1 MLLRLVYDCL
11 RCWTLMVRRV
21 GFWIYLAKC
30 GFLVSCT
37 WILCCIMLHLFL
49 MHFEV
54 SCCCRFLHF
63 YCYAWKRFRV
73 ASHLGLLC
81 LCSCWSSFV
90 VTMVLVPHSTIIIS
104 WFITIK
110 LPLGQHRLEKVCKQ
124 LKLSLS
130 FQTIFI
136 SYAMTQHVLSLTKY
150 CTWRWQLN
158 CHNHNILKCETL
170 LLCVMSLLKSRDQI
184 LIRNPTNRDLWPNFM
199 WPVEWT
205 MLTTNW
211 DNNVRCSTNRL
222 FGNVGIRDFTWTKRT
237 LYLKSYSSTYL
248 WIGTLNMVFNLTNS
262 KCLARY

>member
-1 MLLRLVYDCL
+1 
-11 RCWTLMVRRV
+11 MVRRV

-110 LPLGQHRLEKVCKQ
+110 LPLGQHRLERVCKQ

-170 LLCVMSLLKSRDQI
+170 LICVMSLLKSRDQI
-184 LIRNPTNRDLWPNFM
+184 LNHNPTNRDLWPNFM
-199 WPVEWT
+199 WPMEWT
-205 MLTTNW
+205 MSTTNW
-211 DNNVRCSTNRL
+211 DNNDVVQIGYLEMLELETL
-222 FGNVGIRDFTWTKRT
+222 IEQNVQYTWKFD
-237 LYLKSYSSTYL
+237 SSIYL

-262 KCLARY
+262 KCLARW